1 MKKKPY
7 RLGIIGTGRIAHRFV
22 PEARLIDGIQVI
34 AVYNPRITS
43 AEKFA
48 EELNVEYATDDINIF
63 LEKVDAVYIAT
74 PHETHVDYCRQMLEA
89 GKHILCEKPMSFSEN
104 KAREL
109 FDLADKKDLVLME
122 GMKTAYC
129 PGFKALLDVV
139 KSGKIGRV
147 VDVEACFS
155 RISPVNVREMN
166 DQKYGGS
173 FTEFGSYTLLPIVKL
188 LGTND
193 ISTNIWALKGDTGV
207 DVYTKTSIDYGVA
220 VGLAKTGLA
229 AKSEGQLVIAGT
241 EGYILV
247 PSPWWLTKYFEVR
260 YEDPSRIDKHI
271 YPFDGQ
277 GLRYE
282 IQEFADR
289 INGSKDVSLSVE
301 ESIWFA
307 KQMEFYC
314 NRPA

>member
-1 MKKKPY
+1 MNEKVY

-22 PEARLIDGIQVI
+22 PESEVIDGIEAT
-34 AVYNPRITS
+34 AVYNPRMTS

-48 EELNVEYATDDINIF
+48 EELNIEFATDDITTFI
-63 LEKVDAVYIAT
+63 EKIDAVYIAS
-74 PHETHVDYCRQMLEA
+74 PHETHVDYCKQMLIA
-89 GKHILCEKPMSFSEN
+89 GKHVICEKPLSFSE
-104 KAREL
+104 KEAREL
-109 FDLADKKDLVLME
+109 FEMADEKELVFME

-129 PGFKALLDVV
+129 PGFKAILDVAE
-139 KSGKIGRV
+139 SGKIGRI

-155 RISPVNVREMN
+155 RITPVNVREMN

-188 LGTND
+188 LGTKD
-193 ISTNIWALKGDTGV
+193 RSTSTWALKGETGV
-207 DVYTKTSIDYGVA
+207 DVYTKTSIDYGTA

-247 PSPWWLTKYFEVR
+247 PSPWCLTKYFEVR
-260 YEDPSRIDKHI
+260 YEDPTKIEKHS
-271 YPFDGQ
+271 YPFEGQ

-282 IQEFADR
+282 IQEFVDR
-289 INGSKDVSLSVE
+289 MNGSRNVSFTAE

-307 KQMEFYC
+307 KKMEEYG
-314 NRPA
+314 